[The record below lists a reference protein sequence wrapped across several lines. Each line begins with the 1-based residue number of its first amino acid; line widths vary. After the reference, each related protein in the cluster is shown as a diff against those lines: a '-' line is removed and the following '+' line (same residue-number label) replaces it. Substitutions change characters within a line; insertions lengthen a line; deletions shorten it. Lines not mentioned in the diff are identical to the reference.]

1 MATYAIAQEDI
12 GLRKAASLQERE
24 RRDMVKKVINE
35 TLIFWVAA
43 VVIFAD
49 QYTKYLVRANLAFNQ
64 SWNPIAWLAPYARI
78 LHTRNSGAAFGMF
91 QDASLL
97 FAVIAVIVSLVI
109 IYYGLRLPAGYW
121 WIRIVLGM
129 QLGGALGN
137 LIDRL
142 LFAGKV
148 TDFISV
154 TIPFIHYDFA
164 VFNVAD
170 ASISVGVALLILTM
184 WIEGRRSAKKPTTPP
199 PPPAVEESSHPH
211 PGQAA

>member
-1 MATYAIAQEDI
+1 
-12 GLRKAASLQERE
+12 
-24 RRDMVKKVINE
+24 MVKKVINE

-64 SWNPIAWLAPYARI
+64 SWTPIAWLAPYARI

-91 QDASLL
+91 KDASLL
-97 FAVIAVIVSLVI
+97 FAVIAIVVSAVI
-109 IYYGLRLPAGYW
+109 IYYGVRLPAGHW

-154 TIPFIHYDFA
+154 TIPIIHYDFA
-164 VFNVAD
+164 VFNLAD

-184 WIEGRRSAKKPTTPP
+184 WIEGRSAKKPASSEPP
-199 PPPAVEESSHPH
+199 PTAEETSQPH
-211 PGQAA
+211 TGTAA

>member
-1 MATYAIAQEDI
+1 
-12 GLRKAASLQERE
+12 
-24 RRDMVKKVINE
+24 MVKKVINE
-35 TLIFWVAA
+35 TLVFWVAA

-64 SWNPIAWLAPYARI
+64 SWNPVAWLAPYARI

-91 QDASLL
+91 KDASLL
-97 FAVIAVIVSLVI
+97 FTVIAILVSVVI
-109 IYYGLRLPAGYW
+109 IYYAIRLPAGHW

-154 TIPFIHYDFA
+154 TIPVIRYDFA
-164 VFNVAD
+164 VFNLAD

-184 WIEGRRSAKKPTTPP
+184 WFEGRSAKKPTSPEPP
-199 PPPAVEESSHPH
+199 PGVEETSQPH